1 MSTPYII
8 TVMSHDRV
16 GIVADVTHAVRA
28 MQGNLE
34 DMSQTVIRGYFTM
47 ILLAQFPDGT
57 DVDALRAAFQAIT
70 PLHDC
75 EIGIKPFVNDTPVTD
90 DDNSSSDNLYV
101 LTAAGPD
108 GIGLVDSLAE
118 YLRQK
123 NINIV
128 DLSTKSANGF
138 YTMMFLVSLPENS
151 DVGKLKRSLQIAV
164 EDIGLSVGL
173 RHQALFRA
181 ANEI

>member
-16 GIVADVTHAVRA
+16 GIVADVTRAVRSLR
-28 MQGNLE
+28 GNLE

-57 DVDALRAAFQAIT
+57 DEASLRGAFRAIAALG
-70 PLHDC
+70 DC
-75 EIGIKPFVNDTPVTD
+75 EIGIKPFVAEKVQDRTED
-90 DDNSSSDNLYV
+90 SDQLYV
-101 LTAAGPD
+101 LTASGPD
-108 GIGLVDSLAE
+108 GIGLVAILAE

-128 DLSTKSANGF
+128 DLSSKSAQGV
-138 YTMMFLVSLPENS
+138 YTMMFLISLPPHS
-151 DVGKLKRSLQIAV
+151 DVGKLKHSLQIAV
-164 EDIGLSVGL
+164 EDLGLSVGL
-173 RHQALFRA
+173 RHQGLFRA

>member
-8 TVMSHDRV
+8 TIMSHDRV
-16 GIVADVTHAVRA
+16 GIVADVTHAIRSL
-28 MQGNLE
+28 QGNLE

-47 ILLAQFPDGT
+47 ILLAQFPDGMSEAT
-57 DVDALRAAFQAIT
+57 LRNAFRDVSSLG
-70 PLHDC
+70 DC
-75 EIGIKPFVNDTPVTD
+75 EIGIKPFIPDAD
-90 DDNSSSDNLYV
+90 KHADNSSDNLYV

-108 GIGLVDSLAE
+108 GIGLVDTLAE

-128 DLSTKSANGF
+128 DLSTKSINGQ
-138 YTMMFLVSLPENS
+138 YTMMFVVSLPENT

-164 EDIGLSVGL
+164 EDVGLNVGL

>member
-1 MSTPYII
+1 MPTPYII

-16 GIVADVTHAVRA
+16 GIVADVTHAVRSL
-28 MQGNLE
+28 QGNLE

-57 DVDALRAAFQAIT
+57 GEDALRKAFRAIT
-70 PLHDC
+70 PLRDC
-75 EIGIKPFVNDTPVTD
+75 EIGIKPFIADEDENAD
-90 DDNSSSDNLYV
+90 SSGDNLYV
-101 LTAAGPD
+101 LTASGPD
-108 GIGLVDSLAE
+108 GIGLVDTLAE

-128 DLSTKSANGF
+128 DLSTKSANGQ

-164 EDIGLSVGL
+164 ENIGLSVGL